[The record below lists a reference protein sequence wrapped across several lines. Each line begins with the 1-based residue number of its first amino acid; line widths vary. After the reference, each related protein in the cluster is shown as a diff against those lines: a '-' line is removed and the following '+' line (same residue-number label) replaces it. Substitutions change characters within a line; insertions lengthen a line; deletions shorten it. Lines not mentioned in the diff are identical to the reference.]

1 MTANKT
7 IYKKSITYTQF
18 VSSAMVCFAFALF
31 FRNSH
36 LALDYIKKGLL
47 LCANTIIPSLFPF
60 MVLSE
65 IAISAGIGDV
75 IGKYLKR
82 PMSRLFGVSGSG
94 ACAFLLGILCGF
106 PVGAKSAVTLYD
118 NGKISKQECE
128 KLIAF
133 CNIPSISFIVNV
145 VGGTAL
151 GSSKLGWMFW
161 VSVVISSL
169 IIGMINNLFC
179 KKKDKKINI
188 EFEENVSENKFCAG
202 SFVRAIESSAKSTL
216 IICAYVIFFSSL
228 MGTIKAPLEF
238 FCVPELLR
246 VIICGFLEMTTGTA
260 ECITV
265 QSLPLRALFCAFFVG
280 WSGLSV
286 HFQIFSICEGRN
298 LHFKNYLSMKLLQG
312 LICVAIVSLFFGFV
326 SWFVS

>member
-7 IYKKSITYTQF
+7 IYKKSITYSRF
-18 VSSAMVCFAFALF
+18 VASAMVCFAFAIF
-31 FRNSH
+31 FRNSQ

-75 IGKYLKR
+75 MGKYLKK

-94 ACAFLLGILCGF
+94 ACAFLLGVLCGF

-128 KLIAF
+128 KLITF
-133 CNIPSISFIVNV
+133 CNIPSISFIVNI
-145 VGGTAL
+145 VGSTVFK
-151 GSSKLGWMFW
+151 SSRIGWMFW
-161 VSVVISSL
+161 ASVVISSL
-169 IIGMINNLFC
+169 VIGMINNLFC
-179 KKKDKKINI
+179 KKQDKKILLD
-188 EFEENVSENKFCAG
+188 FEENVAENKFCAG
-202 SFVRAIESSAKSTL
+202 SFVRAVERSAKSTI

-228 MGTIKAPLEF
+228 MGIIKAPLEF
-238 FCVPELLR
+238 FNVPEFLR
-246 VIICGFLEMTTGTA
+246 IAICGLLEMTTGTA
-260 ECITV
+260 ECVNIE
-265 QSLPLRALFCAFFVG
+265 PLSSRAVFCAFFIG

-286 HFQIFSICEGRN
+286 HFQIFSICEGRD
-298 LHFKNYLSMKLLQG
+298 LHFKNYLLMKLLQG
-312 LICVAIVSLFFGFV
+312 IICATIITLFFAFV
-326 SWFVS
+326 S

>member
-7 IYKKSITYTQF
+7 IYKKSITYSQF
-18 VSSAMVCFAFALF
+18 VASAMVCFAFALF
-31 FRNSH
+31 FRNSQ

-75 IGKYLKR
+75 IGKYLKK

-128 KLIAF
+128 KLITF
-133 CNIPSISFIVNV
+133 CNIPSISFIVNI
-145 VGGTAL
+145 VGGTVF
-151 GSSKLGWMFW
+151 GNSKIGWMFW

-169 IIGMINNLFC
+169 IIGIVNNLFC
-179 KKKDKKINI
+179 RSKDKKIRLDS
-188 EFEENVSENKFCAG
+188 EANVAENKFCAG
-202 SFVRAIESSAKSTL
+202 SFVRAVERSTKSTL
-216 IICAYVIFFSSL
+216 IICAYVIFFSSV
-228 MGTIKAPLEF
+228 MGIIKAPLEF
-238 FCVPELLR
+238 FDVPEFLR
-246 VIICGFLEMTTGTA
+246 IAICGILEMTTGTA
-260 ECITV
+260 ECVNIDPL
-265 QSLPLRALFCAFFVG
+265 LPRALFCAFFIG

-298 LHFKNYLSMKLLQG
+298 LHFKNYLIMKLLQG
-312 LICVAIVSLFFGFV
+312 FICVAIVSLLFEFV
-326 SWFVS
+326 S